1 MRNHQSAF
9 GADDDR
15 TSVGLLVSAQKREHV
30 FWQRRAAVEVLANAR
45 DGFAGSAVAKDAF
58 GADVVEH
65 YLNRAKVEID
75 AFEAAVTDWE
85 RYRGFER
92 L

>member
-1 MRNHQSAF
+1 
-9 GADDDR
+9 
-15 TSVGLLVSAQKREHV
+15 V
-30 FWQRRAAVEVLANAR
+30 AV
-45 DGFAGSAVAKDAF
+45 DAF

-85 RYRGFER
+85 RYRGLRDFER
-92 L
+92 PGGGDLRRGRARVLGVWTATR